1 MLIVA
6 VDSSVFATVGFDEAQ
21 QLLRLDF
28 RRGEVY
34 QYYGVPASVFEA
46 LLAAPSQGRY
56 FHQAILGRYRF
67 VRIPCASSMPLSE
80 QGGATPWHV
89 R

>member
-28 RRGEVY
+28 RRGGVY
-34 QYYGVPASVFEA
+34 HYFDVPASVFEA
-46 LLAAPSQGRY
+46 LLAAPSQGKY

-67 VRIPCASSMPLSE
+67 VPVPSASLMPFSE
-80 QGGATPWHV
+80 QGLATPWHV

>member
-1 MLIVA
+1 MLIVV

-21 QLLRLDF
+21 QLLQLNF

-34 QYYGVPASVFEA
+34 HYFGVPASVFEA

-56 FHQAILGRYRF
+56 FHQAVLGRYRF
-67 VRIPCASSMPLSE
+67 ARVPSASLMPSSE

>member
-34 QYYGVPASVFEA
+34 HYFGVPASVFEA

-56 FHQAILGRYRF
+56 FHQAILGRYCF
-67 VRIPCASSMPLSE
+67 VRARSAPLMPLSE
-80 QGGATPWHV
+80 QGAATPWHV